1 MDMMI
6 IWCCGYFGILGLLI
20 IVPTVILIVHKVRF
34 SRHGVP
40 TEARIVDI
48 RRKESKGRGESVVTT
63 TTCVSYDVNGETYE
77 SELGFHSGKFQVG
90 QILDAYY
97 LDTDP
102 HKIRLLEENTF
113 LKQIIGFCLI
123 LAVLGVVALIAA
135 KNLIS
140 RLFPA

>member
-1 MDMMI
+1 M
-6 IWCCGYFGILGLLI
+6 FIL
-20 IVPTVILIVHKVRF
+20 VSAAILIYHKARF

-48 RRKESKGRGESVVTT
+48 RRKESRGRGESVVTT

-102 HKIRLLEENTF
+102 HKIRLLDENKF

-123 LAVLGVVALIAA
+123 LAALGVVAFIAFRL
-135 KNLIS
+135 LIS
-140 RLFPA
+140 KSFPV